1 MKFEHNR
8 PIVSFTLLLV
18 ISILFSACATIIN
31 GGHQRV
37 TINTE
42 PVGAEVY
49 VNGKYRGITP
59 CEISVKRKQKKSEF
73 NEKNEL
79 NYVLKKEGFENS
91 YFKSLRK
98 VSWSAY
104 VDGIVNVPL
113 GSLIIAST
121 INDPEVSGTGL
132 AMAVPLIASIPL
144 DFITGA
150 INVYDKEINTTLK
163 PDLNKKVI
171 REKTGNN
178 LEENKYNFR
187 KLSDVD
193 IDIPVFSKKY
203 PMRFALII
211 GNEDYYAYQPDL
223 NSDINV
229 IYARN
234 DASAF
239 REYALNL
246 LGIPEQNIVF
256 LLDGTTGQM
265 KQAISKANLILKNSN
280 GNAEVFVYYAGHGLP
295 DVVSK
300 EPYLIPVDVSVNY
313 VTEGIS
319 LQYLYSKLIQYPA
332 KRIAVF
338 IDACFSGGARNQVL
352 IAARGVKIMPKEND
366 LSGNL
371 VAFYSSSGSQSSL
384 PFKKQEH
391 GLFTYYLLQKLK
403 ETKGYTTFGELSEY
417 LIKNIS
423 VKSVLIND
431 QEQIPQT
438 DVSKEIINEWAS
450 WKINE

>member
-8 PIVSFTLLLV
+8 PIVSFTLLLL
-18 ISILFSACATIIN
+18 ISILVSACATIIN

-37 TINTE
+37 TIKSE
-42 PVGAEVY
+42 PVGAEVF
-49 VNGKYRGITP
+49 VNGKYSGITP
-59 CEISVKRKQKKSEF
+59 CEVSVKRKQKKSEF

-79 NYVLKKEGFENS
+79 NYVLKKEGFEDS
-91 YFKSLRK
+91 YFKSFRK
-98 VSWSAY
+98 VSWSTY

-144 DFITGA
+144 DYITGA
-150 INVYDKEINTTLK
+150 LNVYDKEINTTLK
-163 PDLNKKVI
+163 PDLNKKAI
-171 REKTGNN
+171 KEKTGNN
-178 LEENKYNFR
+178 PEENKYNFR

-193 IDIPVFSKKY
+193 IDIPVCSKNY
-203 PMRFALII
+203 PFRFALII

-223 NSDINV
+223 NNDINV

-246 LGIPEQNIVF
+246 LGIPDQNIVF

-265 KQAISKANLILKNSN
+265 KQAISKINLIIKNSN
-280 GNAEVFVYYAGHGLP
+280 GKAEVFVYYAGHGLP
-295 DVVSK
+295 DEISK
-300 EPYLIPVDVSVNY
+300 EPYLIPVDINGKNAA
-313 VTEGIS
+313 EGIK
-319 LQYLYSKLIQYPA
+319 LQDLYSKLTQFSS
-332 KRIAVF
+332 KRITVF
-338 IDACFSGGARNQVL
+338 IDACFSGGARNKGL
-352 IAARGVKIMPKEND
+352 IEERGVKIMPKENEMT
-366 LSGNL
+366 GNL
-371 VAFYSSSGSQSSL
+371 ITFYSSSGSQSSL

-391 GLFTYYLLQKLK
+391 GLFTYFLLQILK
-403 ETKGYTTFGELSEY
+403 ETKGFITLGELSDY
-417 LIKNIS
+417 LMKNIS
-423 VKSVLIND
+423 IRSILIND
-431 QEQIPQT
+431 TEQNPQT
-438 DVSKEIINEWAS
+438 NASRKIINEWTL